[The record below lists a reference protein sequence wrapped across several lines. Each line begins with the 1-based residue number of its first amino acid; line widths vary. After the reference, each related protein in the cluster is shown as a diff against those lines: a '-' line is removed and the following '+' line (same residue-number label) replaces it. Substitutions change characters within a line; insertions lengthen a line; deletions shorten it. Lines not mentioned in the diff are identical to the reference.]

1 MGDYKTVNL
10 IDGEILA
17 IEDLELLRECDEVK
31 NLLYGGQSSN
41 RIGFYWYEVILKNG
55 EEYVV
60 HTEEQLK

>member
-10 IDGEILA
+10 IDGDILSL
-17 IEDLELLRECDEVK
+17 EDLKLLREGDDVK

-41 RIGFYWYEVILKNG
+41 RIGFDWYEVILKNG

-60 HTEEQLK
+60 HTKEQLK